1 MIAVAAV
8 ALLATAIPSAAVAYT
23 STGTSYALSAIDNGS
38 GAQQDPRMSAFYT
51 AYTDD
56 QGGATARIEYY
67 RNYWNIGIFPSR
79 GTVPTAAN
87 AIDFLPDVDGFTI
100 VFTRLSSS
108 GSAIYTYS
116 LLSETLS
123 EVAPVTA
130 PAVPDRRNPAIGGST
145 IVWEDA
151 GAPGAS
157 ANEPDL
163 VLASG
168 GTTFRLTNDA
178 LADHNLNV
186 SPDGG
191 TIVWEKCAATCD
203 VYAATG
209 SSSSWVT
216 TPVATAGAD
225 EIWPDT
231 NGSRIVYA
239 SNAGG
244 AYHVYVTTLGGTP
257 MQLSVPGSVSE
268 NHPAIAGNFVAFES
282 SNGTQTDIWVYDLT
296 TNVARRITDTPESE
310 TLPDVTNATDA
321 GNGQELNVVWQ
332 VIEADANI
340 YGSFLPAESQ
350 PLFTDRFLQP
360 LTASNDPANPVLN
373 TGKNGRVIPV
383 KVQVSQG
390 GTAITDMNAPG
401 PVTIAVSK
409 LASCSTS
416 AGSDPIAVYADA
428 GQSSAGTN
436 QFGYDALA
444 QAWVYNLDTKALGLV
459 TGNCYRIDV
468 SVNGTQVT
476 NAFAVFQPTK

>member
-1 MIAVAAV
+1 MAVA
-8 ALLATAIPSAAVAYT
+8 ALLATAVPSAALAYT
-23 STGTSYALSAIDNGS
+23 STGTSYPLGVIDNGP
-38 GAQQDPRMSAFYT
+38 GAQQDPRMSASYT

-67 RNYWNIGIFPSR
+67 RNFWNIGIFPFR
-79 GTVPTAAN
+79 GAVPTAAN
-87 AIDFLPDVDGFTI
+87 AIDFQPDVDGFTI

-108 GSAIYTYS
+108 GSAIYEYS
-116 LLSETLS
+116 LISETLS

-130 PAVPDRRNPAIGGST
+130 PAVPDRRNPATGAST

-163 VLASG
+163 VLVNGS
-168 GTTFRLTNDA
+168 TTFRLTTDA
-178 LADHNLNV
+178 LADRNPNV

-191 TIVWEKCAATCD
+191 MIAWEKCAGTCD
-203 VYAATG
+203 VYAAAG
-209 SSSSWVT
+209 SGSAWVT
-216 TPVATAGAD
+216 TPVATGAAD
-225 EIWPDT
+225 QIWPDT
-231 NGSRIVYA
+231 NGNQIVYA

-244 AYHVYVTTLGGTP
+244 AYHVYATTLGGVPTK
-257 MQLSVPGSVSE
+257 LSVPGSVSE

-282 SNGTQTDIWVYDLT
+282 SNGAETDIWVYDLA
-296 TNVARRITDTPESE
+296 TNVAHRITDTPESE
-310 TLPDVTNATDA
+310 TLADVTNATDA

-332 VIEADANI
+332 VIEADSNV
-340 YGSFLPAESQ
+340 YGSFVPAESQ
-350 PLFTDRFLQP
+350 PSFTDHFLQP
-360 LTASNDPANPVLN
+360 LTESSDPANPVLN
-373 TGKNGRVIPV
+373 TGKNGKVIPV
-383 KVQVSQG
+383 KVQLSQG
-390 GTAITDMNAPG
+390 GTAITDTNAPG

-416 AGSDPIAVYADA
+416 AGSDPIATYADA

-436 QFGYDALA
+436 QFRYDAA
-444 QAWVYNLDTKALGLV
+444 TQAWVYNLDTKALGLV

-468 SVNGTQVT
+468 SVNGSQVT